1 MADKMNLERRYKAAA
16 KGIPGNV
23 KGKSLK
29 ALIVSGGGPM
39 REAQYAIVDEPSRS
53 EPNGQSNES
62 I

>member
-1 MADKMNLERRYKAAA
+1 MPGNHVERFY
-16 KGIPGNV
+16 ISPGNV

-53 EPNGQSNES
+53 EPNGQGNES